1 MNHFPRALYKAP
13 GTEQLESGLFTT
25 RLANDEAEQEAALAD
40 GWYLT
45 QEDALSAYKESLT
58 GSVGEAIEP
67 ERIAA
72 KLDTEDKRPVDDD
85 SKPATRAELEQQATA
100 LGIEFSPRIG
110 DEKLAERIAAKLAE
124 QGA

>member
-1 MNHFPRALYKAP
+1 MNQFPQALYKAP

-25 RLANDEAEQEAALAD
+25 RLANDEAERDAALAD
-40 GWYLT
+40 GWHLN
-45 QEDALSAYKESLT
+45 QEDANAAY
-58 GSVGEAIEP
+58 EASK
-67 ERIAA
+67 AA
-72 KLDTEDKRPVDDD
+72 TEEKKPADDD

-110 DEKLAERIAAKLAE
+110 DEKLAGRIAAKLAE